1 MQIRQTNE
9 ADRLE
14 TLASRIRWI
23 ISEMKIKQADFA
35 RALGVSANY
44 VYLLTSGRKTCIS
57 ETLARLIESTY
68 GYSAEWVLTGER
80 SDNTETAYRD
90 LKSDTIQKINR
101 MDQKELWAVA
111 DFIRSLHEAGKNKRI

>member
-1 MQIRQTNE
+1 
-9 ADRLE
+9 
-14 TLASRIRWI
+14 LASRIRWI
-23 ISEMKIKQADFA
+23 IRERQIKQADFA

-111 DFIRSLHEAGKNKRI
+111 DFIRSLHEMDKDKRI